1 MTFPCAFFCILNLD
15 LNLNATYEREY
26 AVFVFPQI
34 SSFSSNFQVLASMST
49 SCLNQLFINYFPIF
63 NFLILFVLINWVIPH
78 KKVINSHA
86 N

>member
-1 MTFPCAFFCILNLD
+1 
-15 LNLNATYEREY
+15 
-26 AVFVFPQI
+26 
-34 SSFSSNFQVLASMST
+34 MST